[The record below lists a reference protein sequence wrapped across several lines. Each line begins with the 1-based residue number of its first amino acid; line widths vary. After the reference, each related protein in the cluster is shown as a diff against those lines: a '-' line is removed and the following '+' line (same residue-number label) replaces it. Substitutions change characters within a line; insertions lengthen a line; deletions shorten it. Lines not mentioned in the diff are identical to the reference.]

1 MVWGLL
7 VRVPD
12 HTPLIEERQK
22 KSPYVMLAC
31 YHFGSG
37 RDHLPGEN
45 QRFEESTAC
54 VAEIPDF
61 VPQANGIMVDNLDRE
76 PRAVVLAGIHSAQE
90 ALDCKSHGIT
100 EVKRRRPKR
109 RGRLTQVS
117 GDGSGRKSSK
127 KRATVHQQAS
137 LPD

>member
-1 MVWGLL
+1 
-7 VRVPD
+7 
-12 HTPLIEERQK
+12 
-22 KSPYVMLAC
+22 MLARH
-31 YHFGSG
+31 HFGSG

-117 GDGSGRKSSK
+117 GDGNGRKSSK
-127 KRATVHQQAS
+127 ERATVHQQAS
-137 LPD
+137 LAD